1 MNILNASSKIGLMV
15 AALLLLAS
23 GILSTIGQEAMANRF
38 ALAGCSVLVIGIVL
52 LLIQNVGRGSKGMGE
67 DKG

>member
-23 GILSTIGQEAMANRF
+23 GILSTIGQETMASRF
-38 ALAGCSVLVIGIVL
+38 GLAGCSVLVIGIVL
-52 LLIQNVGRGSKGMGE
+52 LLVLSIRRSPKGVDE
-67 DKG
+67 DKS

>member
-23 GILSTIGQEAMANRF
+23 GILSTIGEETMASRF
-38 ALAGCSVLVIGIVL
+38 ELAGCSVLVIGIVL
-52 LLIQNVGRGSKGMGE
+52 LLILSIRRTAKGMDE

>member
-23 GILSTIGQEAMANRF
+23 GILSTTGEETMASRF
-38 ALAGCSVLVIGIVL
+38 ALAGYSVLVIGIVL
-52 LLIQNVGRGSKGMGE
+52 LLVLSIKRSAKGVDE
-67 DKG
+67 DKN